1 VALQV
6 LALAVLVT
14 AVSSLWR
21 NNVLLA
27 LFMLLEGGI
36 ALAFW
41 HDARDISFLLVIGG
55 MGSVAEAVFVGS
67 GAWHYAKRSFFGV
80 PLWFPIAFG
89 TAWLI
94 GRRLSRKMAGLWEEV
109 IRRKAQPVNPDPTA
123 ESQLDKCRRTRLE
136 GAASA
141 PRATVLETVAPQR

>member
-1 VALQV
+1 MTHPCKLWHHVALQV
-6 LALAVLVT
+6 LAFAILVT

-27 LFMLLEGGI
+27 LFMLVEGGI

-41 HDARDISFLLVIGG
+41 HDARDISLLVVIGG
-55 MGSVAEAVFVGS
+55 MGSVAEAVPVGS
-67 GAWHYAKRSFFGV
+67 GAWHYANRSFFGV

-94 GRRLSRKMAGLWEEV
+94 GRRLSCKMAGLWEAV
-109 IRRKAQPVNPDPTA
+109 IRRQAQPLNPDPTA
-123 ESQLDKCRRTRLE
+123 EPPLD
-136 GAASA
+136 
-141 PRATVLETVAPQR
+141 